1 MYVSHLYK
9 CVSGIEIVLNYL
21 VAMVEV
27 FDVLVSA
34 VKAEGL
40 FHFQLLL
47 MLAAALTLAVL
58 TFVSN
63 SILVVSAVLV
73 ADLND
78 ALPFYGIYHFMVFT
92 MLWESPYY
100 KFYHVL

>member
-1 MYVSHLYK
+1 MA
-9 CVSGIEIVLNYL
+9 LNYL

-47 MLAAALTLAVL
+47 MVAAAAALTLALL

-63 SILVVSAVLV
+63 SILVVLAVLV

-92 MLWESPYY
+92 MLWKSPCYE
-100 KFYHVL
+100 FDHGL